1 MKKILVV
8 KMKKIHFIA
17 NPFSGNTIVQT
28 LPALVAKYFDKNAFD
43 CTIKHTEYGG
53 HATILAKEA
62 VEAKI
67 DLVVAVGGDGSINEV
82 ARGLIGSETIL
93 GILPAGSGN
102 GFSMHLGIGRNPE
115 RAMTYLKNGAVL
127 EMDTCKVNGVPFVNL
142 AGVGFDA
149 NVARRIK
156 GSTLRG
162 FKGYLTYS
170 LKEAVDYQM
179 QDFELEIDG
188 KKIQRKCFSIAV
200 ANAPM
205 YGYGFVV
212 APSAKLNDGLLE
224 VMILK
229 AASKWRYIFEGW
241 RFLNNS
247 LNESSLSER
256 FAAKKV
262 VIRAKKKPLAVHFDG
277 ESILVEKGDLVF
289 EIVEKSLKI
298 MCPKDYCSQTK

>member
-1 MKKILVV
+1 
-8 KMKKIHFIA
+8 MKKIHFIA
-17 NPFSGNTIVQT
+17 NPFSGNSIAQT
-28 LPALVAKYFDKNAFD
+28 LPALVAKHFDEKEYD
-43 CTIKHTEYGG
+43 CVIKHTEYAG
-53 HATILAKEA
+53 HATVLAKA
-62 VEAKI
+62 AAKVKI

-82 ARGLIGSETIL
+82 ARGLIGSETTL

-115 RAMTYLKNGAVL
+115 KAMEYLKNGAIL
-127 EMDTCKVNGVPFVNL
+127 EMDTCKVNSIPFVNL

-179 QDFELEIDG
+179 QDFEIEIDG
-188 KKIQRKCFSIAV
+188 KKINRKCFSIAV

-241 RFLNNS
+241 RFLNIY
-247 LNESSLSER
+247 
-256 FAAKKV
+256 F
-262 VIRAKKKPLAVHFDG
+262 
-277 ESILVEKGDLVF
+277 
-289 EIVEKSLKI
+289 
-298 MCPKDYCSQTK
+298 Y

>member
-1 MKKILVV
+1 MKKIR
-8 KMKKIHFIA
+8 FIA
-17 NPFSGNTIVQT
+17 NPFSGNTIAPQ
-28 LPALVAKYFDKNAFD
+28 LPAMVARHFNKNEYQIE
-43 CTIKHTEYGG
+43 IKHTEYGG
-53 HATILAKEA
+53 HATLLAEEA
-62 VEAKI
+62 VAQNF
-67 DLVVAVGGDGSINEV
+67 DMVVAVGGDGSINEV
-82 ARGLIGSETIL
+82 ARGLIGSATIL

-115 RAMTYLKNGAVL
+115 KAMEHLKMGGIL
-127 EMDTCKVNGVPFVNL
+127 EMDTCKVNSIPFVNL

-170 LKEAVDYQM
+170 LKEAWDYQM

-188 KKIQRKCFSIAV
+188 KTIQRQCFSIAV

-229 AASKWRYIFEGW
+229 SASKWRYIFEGW

-247 LNESSLSER
+247 LNESNLSER

-262 VIRAKKKPLAVHFDG
+262 VIRAKKMPLAVHFDG
-277 ESILVEKGDLVF
+277 ESILVEKEDLVF
-289 EIVEKSLKI
+289 EIVEKSLRVR
-298 MCPKDYCSQTK
+298 CPKMYLK

>member
-1 MKKILVV
+1 MKKIR
-8 KMKKIHFIA
+8 FIA
-17 NPFSGNTIVQT
+17 NPFSGNTIAPK
-28 LPALVAKYFDKNAFD
+28 LPEMVACHFDKNNFK
-43 CTIKHTEYGG
+43 TEIKHTEYGG
-53 HATILAKEA
+53 HATILASEA
-62 VEAKI
+62 VEQKF
-67 DLVVAVGGDGSINEV
+67 DMVVAVGGDGSINEV

-115 RAMTYLKNGAVL
+115 KAMEYLKNGAIL
-127 EMDTCKVNGVPFVNL
+127 EMDTCRVNEIPFVNL

-149 NVARRIK
+149 NVAKRIK

-170 LKEAVDYQM
+170 LKEAWDYQM

-188 KKIQRKCFSIAV
+188 KKINRKCFSVAI

-224 VMILK
+224 IMILK

-241 RFLNNS
+241 RYLNKS
-247 LNESSLSER
+247 LNDSALSER
-256 FAAKKV
+256 FAAKRV
-262 VIRAKKKPLAVHFDG
+262 VIRPKQMPLAVHFDG
-277 ESILVEKGDLVF
+277 ESVLVEKGELVF
-289 EIVEKSLKI
+289 VIVEKSLRV
-298 MCPKDYCSQTK
+298 MCPQEYLN

>member
-1 MKKILVV
+1 
-8 KMKKIHFIA
+8 MKKIHFIA

-28 LPALVAKYFDKNAFD
+28 LPVLVAKHFAKNAYE
-43 CTIKHTEYGG
+43 CVIKYTEYAG
-53 HATILAKEA
+53 HATVLAQEA
-62 VEAKI
+62 ADAKI
-67 DLVVAVGGDGSINEV
+67 NLVVAVGGDGSINEV

-115 RAMTYLKNGAVL
+115 KAIEHLKNGKIL
-127 EMDTCKVNGVPFVNL
+127 KMDTCCVNNIPFVNL

-170 LKEAVDYQM
+170 LKEAIDYQM

-188 KKIQRKCFSIAV
+188 QKINRKCFSIAI

-241 RFLNNS
+241 RFLNSS
-247 LNESSLSER
+247 LNESNLSER

-262 VIRAKKKPLAVHFDG
+262 VIRAKKMPLAVHFDG
-277 ESILVEKGDLVF
+277 ESILVEKEDLVF
-289 EIVEKSLKI
+289 EIVEKSLRLMI
-298 MCPKDYCSQTK
+298 PKTYLS